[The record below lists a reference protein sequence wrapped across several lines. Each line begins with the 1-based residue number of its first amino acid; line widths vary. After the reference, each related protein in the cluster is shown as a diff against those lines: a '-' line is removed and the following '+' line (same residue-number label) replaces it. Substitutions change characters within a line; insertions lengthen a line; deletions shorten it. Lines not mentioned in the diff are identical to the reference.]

1 MVDQVLMQ
9 LVVEVVLVALVVT
22 DFTLVTLV
30 AMVVLVDKLLPH
42 LEILFLHLHPLVV
55 D

>member
-1 MVDQVLMQ
+1 MVINLLIQ

-22 DFTLVTLV
+22 GVLQTMAVL
-30 AMVVLVDKLLPH
+30 VVLVDKLLPH